1 MSICLS
7 FLFGVNGVGLVS
19 AFTAMRRW
27 RLSRDQFCIFSDNF
41 RSAVYK
47 TYTRGASKNA
57 KYCYLEASCIRS
69 ILECGNMLMSVEF
82 HCCEGDGIW

>member
-1 MSICLS
+1 
-7 FLFGVNGVGLVS
+7 
-19 AFTAMRRW
+19 MRRW

-57 KYCYLEASCIRS
+57 KYCYLEAVFEAFWSAEIFLGR
-69 ILECGNMLMSVEF
+69 
-82 HCCEGDGIW
+82 